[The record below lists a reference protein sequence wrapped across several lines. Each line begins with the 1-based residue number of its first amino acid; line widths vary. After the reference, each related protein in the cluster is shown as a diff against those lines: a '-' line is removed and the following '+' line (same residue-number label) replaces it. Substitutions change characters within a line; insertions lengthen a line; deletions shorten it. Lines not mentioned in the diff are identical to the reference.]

1 MGYISR
7 TRLFLTRD
15 FRELLD
21 NDEYYNLACFQKNRS
36 RKVEKNSYW
45 GFFGHVWAI
54 LGKTRFFWEKRALS
68 VFFIYNP
75 LTVYAISEKS
85 LEPFSRTFSD
95 TRTHGHSQVLAQLK
109 LRIVAYWRTGLN
121 FSHKLFQKTT
131 FILVLKGFVSIVLF

>member
-1 MGYISR
+1 MFSEKSIEP
-7 TRLFLTRD
+7 F
-15 FRELLD
+15 
-21 NDEYYNLACFQKNRS
+21 S
-36 RKVEKNSYW
+36 RKVEKTSFL

-54 LGKTRFFWEKRALS
+54 LGKTRFFWEKRASS

-95 TRTHGHSQVLAQLK
+95 THTDTRTDGHSQVLAQLK

-121 FSHKLFQKTT
+121 FSHKLLQKTT